1 MGLDMYLTGKIYLGY
16 KDENPI
22 KQKIKDLVKTEFSP
36 DYVEVELG
44 YWRKANHIH
53 KWFVDNVQNG
63 KDDCETYYVST
74 SQLRELL
81 NDVNDALVSTQPGNI
96 LPTQSGFFF
105 GSTEYDENYLQ
116 DLKDT
121 REILEKV
128 LESKEDFEIYYNSSW

>member
-63 KDDCETYYVST
+63 V
-74 SQLRELL
+74 
-81 NDVNDALVSTQPGNI
+81 
-96 LPTQSGFFF
+96 
-105 GSTEYDENYLQ
+105 
-116 DLKDT
+116 
-121 REILEKV
+121 
-128 LESKEDFEIYYNSSW
+128 